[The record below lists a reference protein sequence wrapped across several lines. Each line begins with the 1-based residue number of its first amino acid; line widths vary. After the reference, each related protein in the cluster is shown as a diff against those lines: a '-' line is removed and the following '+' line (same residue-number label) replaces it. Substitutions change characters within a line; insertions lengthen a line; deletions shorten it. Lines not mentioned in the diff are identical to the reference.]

1 MPELL
6 LELFSQEIPAR
17 MQARAAEDLKRL
29 VCERLTEQGLT
40 FTSAASYATPRRLAL
55 VVEGLPEKQPD
66 RTVEKKGPRV
76 GAPDKAI
83 EGFLKSAGLAS
94 LDQCEK
100 RNDGKGEVWFAVA
113 NQIGRQSTHVL
124 GDLIAS
130 IVEELPWPKSMK
142 WGESSFRWVRPI
154 HSAIGIFRGETISL
168 PPNAIPIGNKV
179 FAEVIPDQPGP
190 VQLYLALSSETR
202 GHRFLAPAPFLVN
215 SFDDYRTK
223 LLAAKV
229 ILDPAE
235 RLASILKQAR
245 ALAAREGLMLVEDA
259 ALADEVTGLV
269 EWPVA
274 LIGKIDE
281 RFMELPPEVLTTTM
295 RANQKYFTLNAGD
308 GRLAPRFLIVA
319 NMETTDG
326 GKAIV
331 AGNER
336 VLRARLSDAE
346 FFWNLDRKTPL
357 ENRLGALEPI
367 VFHARLGSLAEKS
380 SRIETLAGKIARS
393 VPGAEIDH
401 VRRAARL
408 AKADLTSGMVK
419 EFPELQG
426 VMGRYYAF
434 NDGEHAEVADAIA
447 EHYAPLGPN
456 DRCPN
461 APVSVVVAL
470 ADKIDTLAGFFGIG
484 ETPTGSKDPFA
495 LRRAA
500 LGVIRLVVEN
510 RLRLKLSAIFSDA
523 MLLYGS
529 RHGETDARADD
540 GGLLEFFADRLK
552 VALREKGIRHDLIAA
567 VFALGGEDDLVRLL
581 ARVEA
586 LQKFLETDDGA
597 NLLVAY
603 RRAANIVRIEEKKDK
618 ATYEGL
624 PDVAKLVEA
633 PEKALQAALASA
645 EATVKDA
652 TSREDFAG
660 AMTAMAALRQPV
672 DAFFDNVTVNSD
684 DAGLRAN
691 RLRLLAQIRATLDR
705 VADFSKIE
713 G

>member
-1 MPELL
+1 
-6 LELFSQEIPAR
+6 
-17 MQARAAEDLKRL
+17 
-29 VCERLTEQGLT
+29 
-40 FTSAASYATPRRLAL
+40 
-55 VVEGLPEKQPD
+55 
-66 RTVEKKGPRV
+66 
-76 GAPDKAI
+76 
-83 EGFLKSAGLAS
+83 
-94 LDQCEK
+94 
-100 RNDGKGEVWFAVA
+100 
-113 NQIGRQSTHVL
+113 
-124 GDLIAS
+124 
-130 IVEELPWPKSMK
+130 
-142 WGESSFRWVRPI
+142 
-154 HSAIGIFRGETISL
+154 
-168 PPNAIPIGNKV
+168 
-179 FAEVIPDQPGP
+179 
-190 VQLYLALSSETR
+190 
-202 GHRFLAPAPFLVN
+202 
-215 SFDDYRTK
+215 
-223 LLAAKV
+223 
-229 ILDPAE
+229 
-235 RLASILKQAR
+235 
-245 ALAAREGLMLVEDA
+245 
-259 ALADEVTGLV
+259 
-269 EWPVA
+269 
-274 LIGKIDE
+274 
-281 RFMELPPEVLTTTM
+281 
-295 RANQKYFTLNAGD
+295 
-308 GRLAPRFLIVA
+308 
-319 NMETTDG
+319 
-326 GKAIV
+326 
-331 AGNER
+331 
-336 VLRARLSDAE
+336 
-346 FFWNLDRKTPL
+346 
-357 ENRLGALEPI
+357 
-367 VFHARLGSLAEKS
+367 
-380 SRIETLAGKIARS
+380 
-393 VPGAEIDH
+393 
-401 VRRAARL
+401 
-408 AKADLTSGMVK
+408 MVK

-529 RHGETDARADD
+529 RRGETDARADD

-624 PDVAKLVEA
+624 PDVAKLVET

-645 EATVKDA
+645 EAKVKDA

-672 DAFFDNVTVNSD
+672 DAFFDKVTVNSD